1 MIYVKNMK
9 QKNLTVGNIQDAT
22 IVLQIGD
29 KNARYASNNDVILFF
44 YIKKYK
50 FLNITKLSYFFKN
63 FISFKFQ
70 PKIFH
75 V

>member
-1 MIYVKNMK
+1 MSAVFAMIYVKNMK

-29 KNARYASNNDVILFF
+29 KNARYASNNDVIIFF

-50 FLNITKLSYFFKN
+50 F
-63 FISFKFQ
+63 
-70 PKIFH
+70 
-75 V
+75 